1 MTWRT
6 MAEQVQ
12 ATATQGAN
20 LVVSSFSQL
29 VRNIAGGAAGVGASI
44 WNSGS
49 TVVGINV
56 NQIESMQQAVNNY
69 VQKLSDHLN
78 EINSSLNTDM
88 AFKGE
93 YAAAVTE
100 YVTAVTQ
107 ACQTVISQLKAF
119 NEELTRVQEAYTAYD
134 VKLSKNISSSS
145 QEVSQA
151 ASAYSSEQA

>member
-29 VRNIAGGAAGVGASI
+29 VRNIAGGAAGVGSSI

-56 NQIESMQQAVNNY
+56 NQIPQMQEAVNNY

-88 AFKGE
+88 AFKGQ

-100 YVTAVTQ
+100 YVKAITQ
-107 ACQTVISQLKAF
+107 ACQSVISQLKAF
-119 NEELTRVQEAYTAYD
+119 NDELNRVQEAYTQYD
-134 VKLSKNISSSS
+134 VKLSQNISNSS
-145 QEVSQA
+145 QEVAQS